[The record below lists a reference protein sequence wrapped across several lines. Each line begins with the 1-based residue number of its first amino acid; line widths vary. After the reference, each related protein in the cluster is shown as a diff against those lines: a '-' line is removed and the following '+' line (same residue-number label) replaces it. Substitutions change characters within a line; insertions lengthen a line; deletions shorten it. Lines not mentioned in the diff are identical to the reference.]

1 MIMGADVI
9 TLPFDVLSK
18 LPSHPKTT
26 EGLTRFLDDWKKAFG
41 SMDFPL

>member
-1 MIMGADVI
+1 MGADVI

-41 SMDFPL
+41 NMDFPL